1 MILQIDP
8 GLLLVLIRETA
19 VLFAIYGIY
28 VLSLN
33 LEVGYLGLPQFG
45 KVMFLALGGL
55 AVGGITT
62 KIALMTYAGINPLAN
77 VDLYCSA
84 QQYQAIAAVN
94 KIFEASPLDG
104 LAFFLLS
111 LVLAAVL
118 AGVFGILMSGP
129 ALRLR
134 EDYLGILLLVGIL

>member
-8 GLLLVLIRETA
+8 GLLVLLRETA

-62 KIALMTYAGINPLAN
+62 KIALMTYAGIT
-77 VDLYCSA
+77 
-84 QQYQAIAAVN
+84 
-94 KIFEASPLDG
+94 
-104 LAFFLLS
+104 LS
-111 LVLAAVL
+111 L
-118 AGVFGILMSGP
+118 M
-129 ALRLR
+129 
-134 EDYLGILLLVGIL
+134 

>member
-8 GLLLVLIRETA
+8 NLLIVLIRETA

-55 AVGGITT
+55 AVGGIAT
-62 KIALMTYAGINPLAN
+62 KLALYAYAGINPLSD

-84 QQYQAIAAVN
+84 QQYQAVAVIN
-94 KIFEASPLDG
+94 
-104 LAFFLLS
+104 
-111 LVLAAVL
+111 
-118 AGVFGILMSGP
+118 
-129 ALRLR
+129 
-134 EDYLGILLLVGIL
+134 

>member
-8 GLLLVLIRETA
+8 GLFLVLIRETA

-55 AVGGITT
+55 AVGGHH
-62 KIALMTYAGINPLAN
+62 YENR
-77 VDLYCSA
+77 VD
-84 QQYQAIAAVN
+84 
-94 KIFEASPLDG
+94 D
-104 LAFFLLS
+104 
-111 LVLAAVL
+111 
-118 AGVFGILMSGP
+118 
-129 ALRLR
+129 LRR
-134 EDYLGILLLVGIL
+134 YKPSC